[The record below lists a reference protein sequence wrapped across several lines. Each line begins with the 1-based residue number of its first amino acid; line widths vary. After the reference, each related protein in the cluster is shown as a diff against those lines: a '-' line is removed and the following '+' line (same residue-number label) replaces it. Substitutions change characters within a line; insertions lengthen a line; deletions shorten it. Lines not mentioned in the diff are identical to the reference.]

1 MHIIPPA
8 SYKGYGCLN
17 SSDSFALIIVPALEL
32 PPGYTSVCDIDALI
46 YMNIKLW
53 KYSILHVHP
62 LTCICNSF
70 SIWLVYSL
78 EETREELEEF
88 QISSRELEC
97 ELEAQ
102 LEQLESK
109 NKDLLS
115 ETSKLGSENSSL
127 KVEYCSFLIE
137 YHIIIINYWN
147 TTS

>member
-1 MHIIPPA
+1 
-8 SYKGYGCLN
+8 
-17 SSDSFALIIVPALEL
+17 
-32 PPGYTSVCDIDALI
+32 
-46 YMNIKLW
+46 MNFN
-53 KYSILHVHP
+53 
-62 LTCICNSF
+62 TFN
-70 SIWLVYSL
+70 SL

-127 KVEYCSFLIE
+127 KVRNLDIFLLFFNKNRIKLNIYYNQTE
-137 YHIIIINYWN
+137 KSNTWYVLIITFVTFRIQFMFNLIRKKLSSYKLTVTDKYPN
-147 TTS
+147 

>member
-1 MHIIPPA
+1 MVQNEML
-8 SYKGYGCLN
+8 SL
-17 SSDSFALIIVPALEL
+17 
-32 PPGYTSVCDIDALI
+32 
-46 YMNIKLW
+46 
-53 KYSILHVHP
+53 YSIRNFKTIRLPWSLFLHIWITPWVNQCQWHRCIDLHENTVILSVHS
-62 LTCICNSF
+62 LTCICNCF
-70 SIWLVYSL
+70 SIWLHSL

-127 KVEYCSFLIE
+127 KVEYCSFLLIW
-137 YHIIIINYWN
+137 YYIIIINY
-147 TTS
+147 

>member
-1 MHIIPPA
+1 
-8 SYKGYGCLN
+8 
-17 SSDSFALIIVPALEL
+17 
-32 PPGYTSVCDIDALI
+32 
-46 YMNIKLW
+46 MNFN
-53 KYSILHVHP
+53 
-62 LTCICNSF
+62 TFN
-70 SIWLVYSL
+70 SL

-127 KVEYCSFLIE
+127 KVRNLDIFLLFFNKNRIKSNIYYNQTE
-137 YHIIIINYWN
+137 KSNTWYVLIITFVTFRIQFMFTLIRKKLSSYKLTVTDKYPN
-147 TTS
+147 

>member
-1 MHIIPPA
+1 
-8 SYKGYGCLN
+8 
-17 SSDSFALIIVPALEL
+17 
-32 PPGYTSVCDIDALI
+32 
-46 YMNIKLW
+46 MNFN
-53 KYSILHVHP
+53 
-62 LTCICNSF
+62 TFN
-70 SIWLVYSL
+70 SL

-127 KVEYCSFLIE
+127 KVRNLDIFLLFFNKNRIRLNIYYNQTE
-137 YHIIIINYWN
+137 KSNTWYVLIITFVTFRIQFMFTLIRKKLSSYKLTVTDKYPN
-147 TTS
+147 

>member
-1 MHIIPPA
+1 M
-8 SYKGYGCLN
+8 KLN
-17 SSDSFALIIVPALEL
+17 F
-32 PPGYTSVCDIDALI
+32 GTF
-46 YMNIKLW
+46 N
-53 KYSILHVHP
+53 
-62 LTCICNSF
+62 
-70 SIWLVYSL
+70 SL

-127 KVEYCSFLIE
+127 KVKIWIYFNYFLIF
-137 YHIIIINYWN
+137 IKN
-147 TTS
+147 

>member
-1 MHIIPPA
+1 
-8 SYKGYGCLN
+8 
-17 SSDSFALIIVPALEL
+17 
-32 PPGYTSVCDIDALI
+32 
-46 YMNIKLW
+46 MNFN
-53 KYSILHVHP
+53 
-62 LTCICNSF
+62 TFN
-70 SIWLVYSL
+70 SL

-127 KVEYCSFLIE
+127 KVRNLDIFLLFFNKNRIKLNIYYNQTE
-137 YHIIIINYWN
+137 KSNTLYVLIITFVTFRIQFMFTLIRKKLSSYKLTVTDKYPN
-147 TTS
+147 

>member
-1 MHIIPPA
+1 
-8 SYKGYGCLN
+8 
-17 SSDSFALIIVPALEL
+17 
-32 PPGYTSVCDIDALI
+32 
-46 YMNIKLW
+46 MNFN
-53 KYSILHVHP
+53 
-62 LTCICNSF
+62 TFN
-70 SIWLVYSL
+70 SL

-127 KVEYCSFLIE
+127 KVRNLDIFLLFFNKNRIKLNIYYNQTE
-137 YHIIIINYWN
+137 KSNNWYVLIITFVTFRIQFMFTLIRKKLSSYKLTVTDKYPN
-147 TTS
+147 

>member
-1 MHIIPPA
+1 
-8 SYKGYGCLN
+8 
-17 SSDSFALIIVPALEL
+17 
-32 PPGYTSVCDIDALI
+32 
-46 YMNIKLW
+46 MNFN
-53 KYSILHVHP
+53 
-62 LTCICNSF
+62 TFN
-70 SIWLVYSL
+70 SL

-127 KVEYCSFLIE
+127 KVRNLDIFLLFFNKNRIKLNIYYNQTE
-137 YHIIIINYWN
+137 KGNTWYVLIITFVTFRIQFMFTLIRKKLSSYKLTVTDKYPN
-147 TTS
+147 

>member
-1 MHIIPPA
+1 
-8 SYKGYGCLN
+8 
-17 SSDSFALIIVPALEL
+17 
-32 PPGYTSVCDIDALI
+32 
-46 YMNIKLW
+46 MNFN
-53 KYSILHVHP
+53 
-62 LTCICNSF
+62 TFN
-70 SIWLVYSL
+70 SL

-127 KVEYCSFLIE
+127 KVRNLDIFLLFFNKNSIKLNIYYNQTE
-137 YHIIIINYWN
+137 KSNTWYVLIITFVTFRIQFMFTLIRKKLSSYKLTVTDKYPN
-147 TTS
+147 

>member
-1 MHIIPPA
+1 
-8 SYKGYGCLN
+8 
-17 SSDSFALIIVPALEL
+17 
-32 PPGYTSVCDIDALI
+32 
-46 YMNIKLW
+46 MNFN
-53 KYSILHVHP
+53 
-62 LTCICNSF
+62 TFN
-70 SIWLVYSL
+70 SL

-127 KVEYCSFLIE
+127 KVRNLDLFLLFFNKNRIKLNIYYNQTE
-137 YHIIIINYWN
+137 KSNTWYVLIITFVTFRIQFMFTLIRKKLSSYKLTVTDKYPN
-147 TTS
+147 

>member
-1 MHIIPPA
+1 
-8 SYKGYGCLN
+8 
-17 SSDSFALIIVPALEL
+17 
-32 PPGYTSVCDIDALI
+32 
-46 YMNIKLW
+46 MNFN
-53 KYSILHVHP
+53 
-62 LTCICNSF
+62 TFN
-70 SIWLVYSL
+70 SL

-127 KVEYCSFLIE
+127 KVRNLDTFLLFFNKNRIKLNIYYNQTE
-137 YHIIIINYWN
+137 KSNTWYVLIITFVTFRIQFMFTLIRKKLSSYKLTVTDKYPN
-147 TTS
+147 

>member
-1 MHIIPPA
+1 
-8 SYKGYGCLN
+8 
-17 SSDSFALIIVPALEL
+17 
-32 PPGYTSVCDIDALI
+32 
-46 YMNIKLW
+46 MNFN
-53 KYSILHVHP
+53 
-62 LTCICNSF
+62 TFN
-70 SIWLVYSL
+70 SL

-127 KVEYCSFLIE
+127 KVRNLDIFLLFFNKNRIKLNIYYNQTE
-137 YHIIIINYWN
+137 KSNTWYVLIITFVTFRIQFMFTLIRKKLSSYKLTVTDKYPN
-147 TTS
+147 